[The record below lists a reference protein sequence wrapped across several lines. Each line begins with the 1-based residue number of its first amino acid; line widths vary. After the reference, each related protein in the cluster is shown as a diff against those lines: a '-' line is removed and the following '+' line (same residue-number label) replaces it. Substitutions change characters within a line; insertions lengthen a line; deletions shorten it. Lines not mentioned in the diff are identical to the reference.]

1 MRRKGGA
8 TVKKDV
14 SAKQPPKQKEEKR
27 RTDLIPETSKPE
39 PSPLPLPFTPED
51 PFKRHVKLLLRKD
64 TLILKRNWMFFVM
77 FFLLPFTMM
86 LAFARLQSYVE
97 VQLAPEQHNYKRKCD
112 KNVDRHLYRYYL

>member
-39 PSPLPLPFTPED
+39 PSPPPLPFTPED

-97 VQLAPEQHNYKRKCD
+97 V
-112 KNVDRHLYRYYL
+112 